1 MSRRL
6 GWTSRALKEAGRLD
20 RQALA
25 RVRASLDRFVES
37 GHGDIV
43 KLQDVEPPEYRL
55 RVGDYRVRLR
65 FRGEV
70 VEVLQVLPRDKAYR

>member
-1 MSRRL
+1 LSRRL
-6 GWTSRALKEAGRLD
+6 GWTSRALKEASKLD

-37 GHGDIV
+37 GYGDIV

-65 FRGEV
+65 LRGEV